1 MNNIDKKEVKF
12 GGEEAESISLVKK
25 LMIYQGI
32 VNGIIMLLWLSVGL
46 LFPLYQGSRGT
57 AIVIGLIAV
66 LIFWLI
72 VIEGGRRLKS
82 NSRKSIIGAL
92 VLQIVAALIWI
103 VTLFLGINPI
113 SLINVLISLL
123 LIWLLGGIFL
133 EKKAEV
139 TNPIE

>member
-46 LFPLYQGSRGT
+46 LFPIYQGSRGT